1 MQAKHPPFAVV
12 LVNLGTPS
20 RPDVAAIRSYLKP
33 FLWDRRVV
41 DAPRWLWWFAL
52 NGIILRF
59 RPSRIAKLYQSIWTP
74 DGSPLLAFSQRL
86 TARLEQELLECTG
99 QAIPVHLAMTY
110 GEPGL
115 EQLGKLTRRH
125 GQCPLIILPLFPQY
139 SSSTT
144 AAVFDG
150 IAKQLRHCP
159 DIPELHFVRH
169 YHDHDAYIEALAR
182 SVEHHWKQH
191 PRGEKLLFSF
201 HGIPESYQQK
211 GDPYPGECFTTA
223 RLVAARLCLHE
234 DQYAVAFQSR
244 FGRQEWVKPYA
255 DKLIEEWATTGIKH
269 IDVIC
274 PGFATDCLE
283 TLEEIAMQNKE
294 RFIEHGGEQFNY
306 IPCLNDTA
314 DHARAL
320 ARIVLSRSVLSR
332 TALSQMPAL
341 T

>member
-33 FLWDRRVV
+33 FLWDKRVV
-41 DAPRWLWWFAL
+41 DAPRWLWWFVL
-52 NGIILRF
+52 HGVILRF
-59 RPSRIAKLYQSIWTP
+59 RPRRIAKLYQAIWTP

-115 EQLGKLTRRH
+115 EQLGKLIRRH

-159 DIPELHFVRH
+159 DIPELYFVRH

-211 GDPYPGECFTTA
+211 GDPYPGECITTA

-244 FGRQEWVKPYA
+244 FGRQEWVKPYT
-255 DKLIEEWATTGIKH
+255 DKVIEEWATTGTKH

-294 RFIEHGGEQFNY
+294 RFIEHGGEHFNY

-320 ARIVLSRSVLSR
+320 ARVVLSR
-332 TALSQMPAL
+332 MPAL